1 SDYTGIQL
9 SVYHSMQTRLKR
21 IAVLSQPLTTN
32 DSESI
37 EVAMRNHT
45 THPQGRDSH
54 NLNKFTWR
62 FMQCLTDSIAI
73 FTVTAATEREARA
86 QLPHAHLIFVAR
98 IRQGV
103 CRA

>member
-1 SDYTGIQL
+1 
-9 SVYHSMQTRLKR
+9 
-21 IAVLSQPLTTN
+21 
-32 DSESI
+32 
-37 EVAMRNHT
+37 MRNHT

-54 NLNKFTWR
+54 NLNKYIWR
-62 FMQCLTDSIAI
+62 FMQCHGKYIHLH
-73 FTVTAATEREARA
+73 TVTAATEREARA

>member
-1 SDYTGIQL
+1 ML
-9 SVYHSMQTRLKR
+9 
-21 IAVLSQPLTTN
+21 
-32 DSESI
+32 
-37 EVAMRNHT
+37 NHT

-86 QLPHAHLIFVAR
+86 QLPRAHLIFVAR

-103 CRA
+103 SHA